1 MENKTIAKSHFWTI
15 AGLVL
20 LVLISWLP
28 IIDDIADKDVDAG
41 FNRALVSFGIA
52 KGLNMV
58 ISLLQS
64 AQISTQPLGIAGF
77 AISPGELLD
86 PLNDLIEQFSNFMLL
101 ATVAFGIQKILIA
114 IGGHVLVKTVLSAL
128 GVTAAWFMF
137 KDRPMPL
144 WLKNALIMIILVR
157 LAVPAATVMSNMA
170 YEVFL
175 APKYQESTTALKDSS
190 LQLES
195 IKTANQENVTTNTQ
209 ETVVTTDQE
218 PVAAITLEPVQQEAA
233 PQEVAPPAKKSWLSA
248 AKTILTKTKSLLSSF
263 MPPSPAELMQRVN
276 EKFNVWSQQV
286 NQIGED
292 VTRNVVN
299 QIVVFLLQTLIFPIG
314 LIWALY
320 KIGISLMYRSRPK

>member
-1 MENKTIAKSHFWTI
+1 MENKTIAKSHFWII
-15 AGLVL
+15 ASLLL
-20 LVLISWLP
+20 LVLICWLP
-28 IIDDIADKDVDAG
+28 IIDDIADKDIDAG
-41 FNRALVSFGIA
+41 FNRALASFAIA
-52 KGLNMV
+52 KGFNMV
-58 ISLLQS
+58 ISFLQS
-64 AQISTQPLGIAGF
+64 TQFSAQPLGVGF
-77 AISPGELLD
+77 AMTPGELLD
-86 PLNDLIEQFSNFMLL
+86 PINDLVEQFSNFMLL

-137 KDRPMPL
+137 KDRPVPL
-144 WLKNALIMIILVR
+144 WLKNALIMIILIR

-175 APKYQESTTALKDSS
+175 APQYQESTSMLKDSS

-195 IKTANQENVTTNTQ
+195 LKSANQENVTTNTQ

-248 AKTILTKTKSLLSSF
+248 AKTMLTKTKSLLSSF
-263 MPPSPAELMQRVN
+263 KPPSPAELMQRAN

-320 KIGISLMYRSRPK
+320 KIGISLMYRTKN

>member
-1 MENKTIAKSHFWTI
+1 MENQTITKSHYWAI
-15 AGLVL
+15 AGLGL
-20 LVLISWLP
+20 LILISWLP
-28 IIDDIADKDVDAG
+28 AIDHIADADIDAG

-86 PLNDLIEQFSNFMLL
+86 PINDLVEQFSNFMLL

-114 IGGHVLVKTVLSAL
+114 IGGHVLVKTLLSAL
-128 GVTAAWFMF
+128 GVTAAWFIF
-137 KDRPMPL
+137 KDRPVPL

-157 LAVPAATVMSNMA
+157 LAVPTATVMSNMA

-175 APKYQESTTALKDSS
+175 APQYQESTTALKDSS

-195 IKTANQENVTTNTQ
+195 LKSANQELVGTNSQ
-209 ETVVTTDQE
+209 EPVGTTDQD
-218 PVAAITLEPVQQEAA
+218 PVAATSQEPIAATA
-233 PQEVAPPAKKSWLSA
+233 PQEVAPPAKKSWWSR
-248 AKTILTKTKSLLSSF
+248 AKTLVSNVT
-263 MPPSPAELMQRVN
+263 PPSPSDFMQGVK
-276 EKFNVWSQQV
+276 EKFNGWSV
-286 NQIGED
+286 RITQIGED
-292 VTRNVVN
+292 VTKNVVS

-314 LIWALY
+314 LIWAIY

>member
-175 APKYQESTTALKDSS
+175 APQYEASTSVLKDSS

-195 IKTANQENVTTNTQ
+195 LKSANQEPVGTNS
-209 ETVVTTDQE
+209 QE
-218 PVAAITLEPVQQEAA
+218 PVAATSQEPIAATA
-233 PQEVAPPAKKSWLSA
+233 PQEIAPPAKKSWWSR
-248 AKTILTKTKSLLSSF
+248 AKTWVSNVT
-263 MPPSPAELMQRVN
+263 PPSPSDFMQGVK
-276 EKFNVWSQQV
+276 EKFNGWSV
-286 NQIGED
+286 RITQIGED
-292 VTRNVVN
+292 VTKNVVS

-314 LIWALY
+314 LIWVLY
-320 KIGISLMYRSRPK
+320 KIGVSLMFRSKD

>member
-41 FNRALVSFGIA
+41 FNRALASFAIA
-52 KGLNMV
+52 KGFNMV
-58 ISLLQS
+58 ISFLQS
-64 AQISTQPLGIAGF
+64 TQFSAQPLGVGF
-77 AISPGELLD
+77 AMTPGELLD
-86 PLNDLIEQFSNFMLL
+86 PINDLVEQFSNFMLL
-101 ATVAFGIQKILIA
+101 ATVAFGIQKIIIA

-137 KDRPMPL
+137 KDRPVPL

-157 LAVPAATVMSNMA
+157 LAVPTATVMSNMA

-175 APKYQESTTALKDSS
+175 EPQYQASTSALKDSS

-195 IKTANQENVTTNTQ
+195 LKSANQETVGTNSQ
-209 ETVVTTDQE
+209 EPGSTTDQE
-218 PVAAITLEPVQQEAA
+218 PVAVTTQEPLSSTSSQET
-233 PQEVAPPAKKSWLSA
+233 APPAKKSWWSKL
-248 AKTILTKTKSLLSSF
+248 KSKFSGDSSSGPSDF
-263 MPPSPAELMQRVN
+263 MQSIK
-276 EKFNVWSQQV
+276 EKFNGWSERIT
-286 NQIGED
+286 QIGED
-292 VTRNVVN
+292 VTKNVVS

-314 LIWALY
+314 LIWVLY
-320 KIGISLMYRSRPK
+320 KIGVSLMFRSKD